1 MKVEAECASCL
12 LARATAETYYATTNP
27 ALRFRAIK
35 EVMKLLNREFR
46 PSTVP
51 ADIGTK
57 RDRLIKELTDENFE
71 KEISQGIFL
80 VDFHA
85 TWCGPCRMLSPIIE
99 KIAKHFEKNIK
110 VGKIDIDSEQKTA
123 VKYQVT
129 SVPTLILFENGKEK
143 NRLIGLRNFDEIKEL
158 ISSLL

>member
-1 MKVEAECASCL
+1 M
-12 LARATAETYYATTNP
+12 
-27 ALRFRAIK
+27 
-35 EVMKLLNREFR
+35 
-46 PSTVP
+46 
-51 ADIGTK
+51 D
-57 RDRLIKELTDENFE
+57 LIKELTDEDFE

-99 KIAKHFEKNIK
+99 NIAKHFEKKIK
-110 VGKIDIDSEQKTA
+110 IGKLDIDSEQKTA
-123 VKYQVT
+123 AKYQVT

-158 ISSLL
+158 VSSLL